1 VGAGQRYRLQRGM
14 NAFLYQESFRWE
26 GPDGSP
32 PCMAASTPDGEPRWN
47 GAGSAQHGRGRGRR
61 AAGSGRLLTEHA
73 TQHEAACRG
82 LAAAA
87 ATCHIVV
94 DEARAMT
101 VDVSGVCYL
110 ANTCSS

>member
-14 NAFLYQESFRWE
+14 NAFLCLESSRRE

-32 PCMAASTPDGEPRWN
+32 PCMAAPTPDGGLRWN
-47 GAGSAQHGRGRGRR
+47 GAGSTQRGRDRGRR
-61 AAGSGRLLTEHA
+61 AAGSGRLLPGHA
-73 TQHEAACRG
+73 TQWEAASRG

-87 ATCHIVV
+87 ATRHIVV

-101 VDVSGVCYL
+101 VAVFGVCWL